1 MNQAAISVLGKD
13 KPGIVS
19 GVTKA
24 IYETGCNIE
33 DSSMTQLKSEFAMI
47 LIVKLA
53 KNLSIKTLTN
63 KLKTQLN
70 RLNLTISVRELKST
84 ELKKEKPVGLAY
96 IVSVFGCD
104 KPGIVY
110 KISDLL
116 AKSKINI
123 TDVQTQISNATY
135 IMLIEVQVP
144 DKININAL
152 KNQLKQLSESLN
164 VSVSLNPVD
173 TPEL

>member
-1 MNQAAISVLGKD
+1 MKQAAISVLGKN
-13 KPGIVS
+13 KPGIVA

-24 IYETGCNIE
+24 LYETGCNIE

-47 LIVKLA
+47 LIVKLT
-53 KNLSIKTLTN
+53 KNLSIKTLIN
-63 KLKTQLN
+63 KLKDPLN
-70 RLNLTISVRELKST
+70 KLNLTISVRELKT
-84 ELKKEKPVGLAY
+84 AELKKEKPAGLPY

-104 KPGIVY
+104 KPGIVF

-116 AKSKINI
+116 AKNKINI

-135 IMLIEVQVP
+135 IMLIEVQIP
-144 DKININAL
+144 DTININAL
-152 KNQLKQLSESLN
+152 KNQLKQLSECLN
-164 VSVSLNPVD
+164 VSVSINPLE